1 MKRFA
6 IFILCN
12 LLTFFTYAGVMPY
25 PGLRERIA
33 RDPEGSLLL
42 LDSLE
47 ERGALP
53 QYGIDYLR
61 ALSYRTQSRYYMCM
75 HYATHALN
83 NPEIQRDSV
92 LTSYTYMLLAESS
105 VASFQLVEAADM
117 ITKGKEYAEKAN
129 DQLLKAN
136 MLHMEGDL
144 YRNMGVLNKSY
155 ECLHEAIDLLS
166 GISNA
171 EAKFLLSH
179 CMGYLMGYYISD
191 RKPQNAWEVGLQR
204 EKLLRSL
211 ESRTDVDAHVLDRH
225 KGFFYS
231 KMAYLSCKMKKPQM
245 GKVYA
250 DKFYSTVF
258 STTSLGQLEI
268 NDFLLE
274 SGDFHSVLVHSNAYF
289 AELDASDSL
298 NVIYLRTL
306 YQSGKAYNALGKY
319 KDAYNAM
326 MQVYDIRNRMRVNIE
341 RNQIFDLTDVTDAVS
356 REYELEKAAY
366 HVKMQHRI
374 IVGLVCFMVFL
385 LLLFAGLW
393 RALSVIKRKNRK
405 MAELILEL
413 DDQRNALLARHA
425 FPQLEMTAESGEKK
439 LPEEVDTVAGA
450 DTETDTEAEISDASV
465 PENESLFLR
474 FDQQVKEQKLYLDYQ
489 LTRDDYA
496 HLMGVDRNRFAAVL
510 KLFTSGGNLSMYLN
524 ELRLE
529 YSVSLF
535 RNHPDWPISKVAE
548 ESALPSSS
556 TFYRLFKDKYGISPN
571 SFRKTFLKKK

>member
-1 MKRFA
+1 MKRFV

-12 LLTFFTYAGVMPY
+12 LLTFFTYAGVIPY
-25 PGLRERIA
+25 PGLREKIA
-33 RDPEGSLLL
+33 HDPESSLLL

-47 ERGALP
+47 EKGAIP

-75 HYATHALN
+75 HYASHALN

-105 VASFQLVEAADM
+105 VASFQLAEAANM
-117 ITKGKEYAEKAN
+117 ITRGKEYAEKAN
-129 DQLLKAN
+129 DQLLRAN
-136 MLHMEGDL
+136 MLQLEGDL

-155 ECLHEAIDLLS
+155 ECLQEAISLLS

-191 RKPQNAWEVGLQR
+191 RKPQKAWEVGLQR

-211 ESRTDVDAHVLDRH
+211 ESRTDVDVHVLDRH

-231 KMAYLSCKMKKPQM
+231 KMAYLSYQVKNPQM
-245 GKVYA
+245 AKKYA
-250 DKFYSTVF
+250 DMFYSTVF
-258 STTSLGQLEI
+258 STTLMGQLEI

-274 SGDFHSVLVHSNAYF
+274 SGDYHSVLVHSKAYF

-306 YQSGKAYNALGKY
+306 YQSGKAYSALGKY
-319 KDAYNAM
+319 SDAYNAM
-326 MQVYDIRNRMRVNIE
+326 MQAYDIRNKMRVNIE
-341 RNQIFDLTDVTDAVS
+341 RNQILDLTDVTDAVS

-366 HVKMQHRI
+366 HMKMQRRI
-374 IVGLVCFMVFL
+374 IIGLVCFMMFL
-385 LLLFAGLW
+385 LLLFVGLW
-393 RALSVIKRKNRK
+393 RALIVIRRKNLK

-413 DDQRNALLARHA
+413 DDQRNRVLAKHS
-425 FPQLEMTAESGEKK
+425 FLD
-439 LPEEVDTVAGA
+439 PEVEVDTDDKGLS
-450 DTETDTEAEISDASV
+450 EKQGTDVSSEVV
-465 PENESLFLR
+465 PEDEQLFLK

-496 HLMGVDRNRFAAVL
+496 RLMGVDRNRFACIL
-510 KLFTSGGNLSMYLN
+510 KLFTDGENLSGYLN
-524 ELRLE
+524 DLRLE
-529 YSVSLF
+529 FSVGLF
-535 RNHPDWPISKVAE
+535 RNHPDWPISRIAA
-548 ESALPSSS
+548 ESALPSLS

-571 SFRKTFLKKK
+571 SFRKTMLK

>member
-6 IFILCN
+6 ILILYN
-12 LLTFFTYAGVMPY
+12 LLVFSIYAGAIPFQ
-25 PGLRERIA
+25 GLREKIA

-47 ERGALP
+47 EKGTIP
-53 QYGIDYLR
+53 QYCIDYLR
-61 ALSYRTQSRYYMCM
+61 ALSYRTQSRYYMCI

-83 NPEIQRDSV
+83 NPEIQCDSV

-105 VASFQLVEAADM
+105 VASFQLAEAAEM

-129 DQLLKAN
+129 DQLLRAN
-136 MLHMEGDL
+136 MLQMEGDL

-191 RKPQNAWEVGLQR
+191 RRPQNAWEVGLQR

-231 KMAYLSCKMKKPQM
+231 KMAYLSCQMKNLQM
-245 GKVYA
+245 GKTYA

-274 SGDFHSVLVHSNAYF
+274 SGDYYSVLAHSNAYF
-289 AELDASDSL
+289 AGLDASDSL

-341 RNQIFDLTDVTDAVS
+341 RN
-356 REYELEKAAY
+356 
-366 HVKMQHRI
+366 
-374 IVGLVCFMVFL
+374 
-385 LLLFAGLW
+385 
-393 RALSVIKRKNRK
+393 
-405 MAELILEL
+405 
-413 DDQRNALLARHA
+413 
-425 FPQLEMTAESGEKK
+425 
-439 LPEEVDTVAGA
+439 
-450 DTETDTEAEISDASV
+450 
-465 PENESLFLR
+465 
-474 FDQQVKEQKLYLDYQ
+474 
-489 LTRDDYA
+489 
-496 HLMGVDRNRFAAVL
+496 
-510 KLFTSGGNLSMYLN
+510 
-524 ELRLE
+524 
-529 YSVSLF
+529 
-535 RNHPDWPISKVAE
+535 
-548 ESALPSSS
+548 
-556 TFYRLFKDKYGISPN
+556 
-571 SFRKTFLKKK
+571 

>member
-1 MKRFA
+1 MKRFV

-12 LLTFFTYAGVMPY
+12 LLTFFTYAGVIPY
-25 PGLRERIA
+25 PGLREKIA
-33 RDPEGSLLL
+33 HDPESSLLL

-47 ERGALP
+47 EKGAIP

-83 NPEIQRDSV
+83 NLEIQRDSV

-105 VASFQLVEAADM
+105 VASFQLAEAADM

-129 DQLLKAN
+129 DQLLRAN
-136 MLHMEGDL
+136 MLQMEGDL

-155 ECLHEAIDLLS
+155 ECLQEAISLLS

-191 RKPQNAWEVGLQR
+191 RKPQKAWEVGLQR

-211 ESRTDVDAHVLDRH
+211 ESRTDVDVHVLDRH

-231 KMAYLSCKMKKPQM
+231 KMAYLSYQVKNPQM
-245 GKVYA
+245 AKKYA
-250 DKFYSTVF
+250 DMFYSTVF
-258 STTSLGQLEI
+258 STTSMGQLEI

-274 SGDFHSVLVHSNAYF
+274 SGDYHSVLVHSKAYF

-306 YQSGKAYNALGKY
+306 YQSGKAYSALGKY
-319 KDAYNAM
+319 SDAYNAM
-326 MQVYDIRNRMRVNIE
+326 MQAYDIRNKMRVNIE
-341 RNQIFDLTDVTDAVS
+341 RNQILDLTDVTNAVS

-366 HVKMQHRI
+366 HMKMQRRI
-374 IVGLVCFMVFL
+374 IIGLVCFMMFL
-385 LLLFAGLW
+385 LLLFVGLW
-393 RALSVIKRKNRK
+393 RALIVIRRKNLK

-413 DDQRNALLARHA
+413 DDQRNRVLAKHS
-425 FPQLEMTAESGEKK
+425 FLD
-439 LPEEVDTVAGA
+439 PEVEVDTDDKGLS
-450 DTETDTEAEISDASV
+450 EKQGTDVSSEVV
-465 PENESLFLR
+465 PEDEQLFLK

-496 HLMGVDRNRFAAVL
+496 RLMGVDRNRFACIL
-510 KLFTSGGNLSMYLN
+510 KLFTDGENLSGYLN
-524 ELRLE
+524 DLRLE
-529 YSVSLF
+529 FSVGLF
-535 RNHPDWPISKVAE
+535 RNHPDWPISRIAA
-548 ESALPSSS
+548 ESALPSLS

-571 SFRKTFLKKK
+571 SFRKTMLK

>member
-6 IFILCN
+6 ILILYN
-12 LLTFFTYAGVMPY
+12 LLAFSIYAGVIPFQ
-25 PGLRERIA
+25 GLRERIA

-47 ERGALP
+47 EKGTIP

-92 LTSYTYMLLAESS
+92 FTSYTYMLLAESS
-105 VASFQLVEAADM
+105 VASFQLAEAADM

-136 MLHMEGDL
+136 MLQMEGDL

-155 ECLHEAIDLLS
+155 ECLQEAISLLS

-191 RKPQNAWEVGLQR
+191 RRPQNAWKVGLQR
-204 EKLLRSL
+204 EKLLCSL

-274 SGDFHSVLVHSNAYF
+274 SGDFHSVLAHSNAYF
-289 AELDASDSL
+289 AELDESDSL

-306 YQSGKAYNALGKY
+306 YQSGKAYSALGKY
-319 KDAYNAM
+319 SDAYNAM
-326 MQVYDIRNRMRVNIE
+326 IQAYDIRNKMRVNIE
-341 RNQIFDLTDVTDAVS
+341 RNQIFDLTDVTNAVS

-366 HVKMQHRI
+366 RVQMQHRI
-374 IVGLVCFMVFL
+374 IIGLVGIMVFL
-385 LLLFAGLW
+385 LLLFGGLW
-393 RALSVIKRKNRK
+393 RALNVIKRKNRK
-405 MAELILEL
+405 MSELILEL

-425 FPQLEMTAESGEKK
+425 FPQLEMAEEPGEEEQ
-439 LPEEVDTVAGA
+439 PEEVDTVAGA

-496 HLMGVDRNRFAAVL
+496 HLMGVDRNRFASIL
-510 KLFTSGGNLSMYLN
+510 KLFTAGGNLSCYLKSFVWSIQ
-524 ELRLE
+524 LVC
-529 YSVSLF
+529 SVII
-535 RNHPDWPISKVAE
+535 RTG
-548 ESALPSSS
+548 PSV
-556 TFYRLFKDKYGISPN
+556 R
-571 SFRKTFLKKK
+571 

>member
-12 LLTFFTYAGVMPY
+12 LLTFFTYAGVIPY

-105 VASFQLVEAADM
+105 VASFQLAEAAEM

-129 DQLLKAN
+129 DQLLRAN
-136 MLHMEGDL
+136 MLQMEGDL

-191 RKPQNAWEVGLQR
+191 RRPQNAWKVGLQR

-231 KMAYLSCKMKKPQM
+231 KMAYLSCQMKNLQM
-245 GKVYA
+245 GKTYA

-274 SGDFHSVLVHSNAYF
+274 SGDYYSVLAHSNAYF
-289 AELDASDSL
+289 SGLDASDSL

-413 DDQRNALLARHA
+413 DDQRNKLIPKYS

-439 LPEEVDTVAGA
+439 LPEEVDTAA
-450 DTETDTEAEISDASV
+450 DTDSDTGTDTSDVAV
-465 PENESLFLR
+465 PENETLFQA
-474 FDQQVKEQKLYLDYQ
+474 FDQQVKEQRLYLDYQ

-496 HLMGVDRNRFAAVL
+496 QLMGVDRNRFAAVL

>member
-6 IFILCN
+6 ILVLYN
-12 LLTFFTYAGVMPY
+12 LLAFSIYAGVIPFQ
-25 PGLRERIA
+25 GLRERIA

-47 ERGALP
+47 EKGTIP

-105 VASFQLVEAADM
+105 VVSFQLAEAADM

-129 DQLLKAN
+129 DQLLRAN
-136 MLHMEGDL
+136 MLQMEGGL

-155 ECLHEAIDLLS
+155 ECLQEAVSLLS
-166 GISNA
+166 DISNA

-191 RKPQNAWEVGLQR
+191 RKPQKAWEVGLQR
-204 EKLLRSL
+204 ERLLRSL
-211 ESRTDVDAHVLDRH
+211 ESRTDVDVHVLDRH

-231 KMAYLSCKMKKPQM
+231 KMAYLSYQVKKPQM
-245 GKVYA
+245 AKKYA
-250 DKFYSTVF
+250 DMFYSTVF
-258 STTSLGQLEI
+258 STTSMGQLEI

-274 SGDFHSVLVHSNAYF
+274 SGDYHSVLVHSKAYF
-289 AELDASDSL
+289 SELDASDSL

-306 YQSGKAYNALGKY
+306 YQSGKAYSALGKY
-319 KDAYNAM
+319 SDAYNAM
-326 MQVYDIRNRMRVNIE
+326 MQAYDIRNKMRVNME

-366 HVKMQHRI
+366 RVQMQHRI
-374 IVGLVCFMVFL
+374 IIGLVGIMAFL
-385 LLLFAGLW
+385 LLLFGGLW
-393 RALSVIKRKNRK
+393 RAQSVIKRKNRK

-425 FPQLEMTAESGEKK
+425 FPQLEMAEEPGEEEQ
-439 LPEEVDTVAGA
+439 PDEVDAAIGTDA
-450 DTETDTEAEISDASV
+450 DTDTSDVAV
-465 PENESLFLR
+465 PENETLFQT
-474 FDQQVKEQKLYLDYQ
+474 FDQQVKEQRLYLDYQ

-496 HLMGVDRNRFAAVL
+496 QLMGVDRNRFASIL
-510 KLFTSGGNLSMYLN
+510 KLFTAGGNLSCYLN
-524 ELRLE
+524 DLRLE
-529 YSVSLF
+529 YSIGLF
-535 RNHPDWPISKVAE
+535 RNHPDWPISKVAT
-548 ESALPSSS
+548 ESALPSLS

-571 SFRKTFLKKK
+571 SFRKTMLK

>member
-1 MKRFA
+1 M
-6 IFILCN
+6 
-12 LLTFFTYAGVMPY
+12 TFFTYAGVIPY
-25 PGLRERIA
+25 PGLREKIA
-33 RDPEGSLLL
+33 HDPESSLLL

-47 ERGALP
+47 EKGAIP

-75 HYATHALN
+75 YYATHALN

-105 VASFQLVEAADM
+105 VASFQLAEAADM

-129 DQLLKAN
+129 DQLLRAN
-136 MLHMEGDL
+136 MLQMEGGL

-155 ECLHEAIDLLS
+155 ECLQEAVSLLS
-166 GISNA
+166 DISNA

-191 RKPQNAWEVGLQR
+191 RKPQKAWEVGLQR
-204 EKLLRSL
+204 ERLLRSL
-211 ESRTDVDAHVLDRH
+211 ESRTDVDVHVLDRH

-231 KMAYLSCKMKKPQM
+231 KMAYLSYQVKNPQM
-245 GKVYA
+245 AKKYA
-250 DKFYSTVF
+250 DMFYSTVF
-258 STTSLGQLEI
+258 STTSMGQLEI

-274 SGDFHSVLVHSNAYF
+274 SGDYHSVLVHSKAYF

-306 YQSGKAYNALGKY
+306 YQSGKAYSALGKY
-319 KDAYNAM
+319 SDAYNAM
-326 MQVYDIRNRMRVNIE
+326 MQAYDIRNKMRVNIE
-341 RNQIFDLTDVTDAVS
+341 RNQILDLTDVTDAVS

-366 HVKMQHRI
+366 HMKMQRRI
-374 IVGLVCFMVFL
+374 IIGLVCFMMFL
-385 LLLFAGLW
+385 LLLFVGLW
-393 RALSVIKRKNRK
+393 RALIVIRRKNLK

-413 DDQRNALLARHA
+413 DDQRNRVLAKHS
-425 FPQLEMTAESGEKK
+425 FLD
-439 LPEEVDTVAGA
+439 PEVEVDTDDKGLS
-450 DTETDTEAEISDASV
+450 EKQGTDVSSEVV
-465 PENESLFLR
+465 PEDEQLFLK

-496 HLMGVDRNRFAAVL
+496 RLMGVDRNRFACIL
-510 KLFTSGGNLSMYLN
+510 KLFTDGENLSGYLN
-524 ELRLE
+524 DLRLE
-529 YSVSLF
+529 FSVGLF
-535 RNHPDWPISKVAE
+535 RNHPDWPISRIAA
-548 ESALPSSS
+548 ESALPSLS

-571 SFRKTFLKKK
+571 SFRKTMLK

>member
-6 IFILCN
+6 ILVLYN
-12 LLTFFTYAGVMPY
+12 LLAFSIYAGVIPFQ
-25 PGLRERIA
+25 GLRERIA

-83 NPEIQRDSV
+83 NLEIQRDSV

-105 VASFQLVEAADM
+105 VVSFQLAEAADM

-129 DQLLKAN
+129 DQLLRAN
-136 MLHMEGDL
+136 MLQMEGGL

-155 ECLHEAIDLLS
+155 ECLQEAVSLLS
-166 GISNA
+166 DISNA

-191 RKPQNAWEVGLQR
+191 RKPQKAWEVGLQR
-204 EKLLRSL
+204 ERLLRSL
-211 ESRTDVDAHVLDRH
+211 ESRTDVDVHVLDRH

-231 KMAYLSCKMKKPQM
+231 KMAYLSYQVKKPQM
-245 GKVYA
+245 AKKYA
-250 DKFYSTVF
+250 DMFYSTVF
-258 STTSLGQLEI
+258 STTSMGQLEI

-274 SGDFHSVLVHSNAYF
+274 SGDYHSVLVHSKAYF
-289 AELDASDSL
+289 SELDASDSL

-306 YQSGKAYNALGKY
+306 YQSGKAYSALGKY
-319 KDAYNAM
+319 SDAYNAM
-326 MQVYDIRNRMRVNIE
+326 MQAYDIRNKMRVNME

-366 HVKMQHRI
+366 RVQMQHRI
-374 IVGLVCFMVFL
+374 IIGLVGIMAFL
-385 LLLFAGLW
+385 LLLFGGLW

-425 FPQLEMTAESGEKK
+425 FPQLEMAEEPGEEEQ
-439 LPEEVDTVAGA
+439 PDEVDAAIGTDA
-450 DTETDTEAEISDASV
+450 DTDTSGATV
-465 PENESLFLR
+465 PENESLFLK
-474 FDQQVKEQKLYLDYQ
+474 FDQQVKEQKLYLNYK

-496 HLMGVDRNRFAAVL
+496 HLMGVDRNRFASIL
-510 KLFTSGGNLSMYLN
+510 KLFTAGGNLSCYLN
-524 ELRLE
+524 DLRLE
-529 YSVSLF
+529 YSIGLF
-535 RNHPDWPISKVAE
+535 RNHPDWPISKVAT
-548 ESALPSSS
+548 ESALPSLS

-571 SFRKTFLKKK
+571 SFRKTVLR

>member
-1 MKRFA
+1 MKRFV

-12 LLTFFTYAGVMPY
+12 LLTFFTYAGVIPY
-25 PGLRERIA
+25 PGLREKIA
-33 RDPEGSLLL
+33 HDPESSLLL

-47 ERGALP
+47 EKGAIP
-53 QYGIDYLR
+53 QYAIDYLR
-61 ALSYRTQSRYYMCM
+61 ALSYRTRSRYYMCM
-75 HYATHALN
+75 HYASHALN

-105 VASFQLVEAADM
+105 VASFQLAEAANM
-117 ITKGKEYAEKAN
+117 ITRGKEYAEKAN
-129 DQLLKAN
+129 DQLLRAN
-136 MLHMEGDL
+136 MLQMEGDL

-155 ECLHEAIDLLS
+155 ECLQEAISLLS

-191 RKPQNAWEVGLQR
+191 RKPQKAWEVGLQR

-211 ESRTDVDAHVLDRH
+211 ESRTDVDVHVLDRH

-231 KMAYLSCKMKKPQM
+231 KMAYLSYQVKNPQM
-245 GKVYA
+245 AKKYA
-250 DKFYSTVF
+250 DMFYSTVF
-258 STTSLGQLEI
+258 STTSMGQLEI

-274 SGDFHSVLVHSNAYF
+274 SGDYHSVLVHSKAYF

-306 YQSGKAYNALGKY
+306 YQSGKAYSALGKY
-319 KDAYNAM
+319 SDAYNAM
-326 MQVYDIRNRMRVNIE
+326 MQAYDIRNKMRVNIE
-341 RNQIFDLTDVTDAVS
+341 RNQILDLTDVTDAVS

-366 HVKMQHRI
+366 HMKMQRRI
-374 IVGLVCFMVFL
+374 IIGLVCFMMFL
-385 LLLFAGLW
+385 LLLFVGLW
-393 RALSVIKRKNRK
+393 RALIVIRRKNLK

-413 DDQRNALLARHA
+413 DDQRNRVLAKHS
-425 FPQLEMTAESGEKK
+425 FLY
-439 LPEEVDTVAGA
+439 PEVEVDTDDKGLS
-450 DTETDTEAEISDASV
+450 EKQGTDVSSEVV
-465 PENESLFLR
+465 PEDEQLFLK

-496 HLMGVDRNRFAAVL
+496 RLMGVDRNRFACIL
-510 KLFTSGGNLSMYLN
+510 KLFTDGENLSGYLN
-524 ELRLE
+524 DLRLE
-529 YSVSLF
+529 FSVGLF
-535 RNHPDWPISKVAE
+535 RNHPDWPISRIAA
-548 ESALPSSS
+548 ESALPSLS

-571 SFRKTFLKKK
+571 SFRKTMLK

>member
-1 MKRFA
+1 
-6 IFILCN
+6 
-12 LLTFFTYAGVMPY
+12 
-25 PGLRERIA
+25 
-33 RDPEGSLLL
+33 
-42 LDSLE
+42 
-47 ERGALP
+47 
-53 QYGIDYLR
+53 
-61 ALSYRTQSRYYMCM
+61 
-75 HYATHALN
+75 
-83 NPEIQRDSV
+83 
-92 LTSYTYMLLAESS
+92 
-105 VASFQLVEAADM
+105 
-117 ITKGKEYAEKAN
+117 
-129 DQLLKAN
+129 
-136 MLHMEGDL
+136 
-144 YRNMGVLNKSY
+144 
-155 ECLHEAIDLLS
+155 
-166 GISNA
+166 
-171 EAKFLLSH
+171 
-179 CMGYLMGYYISD
+179 MGYYISD
-191 RKPQNAWEVGLQR
+191 RRPQNAWKVGLQR

-231 KMAYLSCKMKKPQM
+231 KMAYLSCQMKNLQM
-245 GKVYA
+245 GKTYA

-274 SGDFHSVLVHSNAYF
+274 SGDYYSVLAHSSAYF
-289 AELDASDSL
+289 AGLDASDSL

-413 DDQRNALLARHA
+413 DDQRNKLIPKYS

-439 LPEEVDTVAGA
+439 LPEEVDTAA
-450 DTETDTEAEISDASV
+450 DTDSDTGTDTSDVAV
-465 PENESLFLR
+465 PENETLFQA
-474 FDQQVKEQKLYLDYQ
+474 FDQQVKEQRLYLDYQ

-496 HLMGVDRNRFAAVL
+496 QLMGVDRNRFAAVL

>member
-83 NPEIQRDSV
+83 NPELRRDSV

-105 VASFQLVEAADM
+105 VASFQLAEAAEM

-129 DQLLKAN
+129 DQLLRAN
-136 MLHMEGDL
+136 MLQMEGDL

-166 GISNA
+166 GLPGS
-171 EAKFLLSH
+171 EAQFLLSH

-191 RKPQNAWEVGLQR
+191 RKPQKAWNVGLQR
-204 EKLLRSL
+204 EKLLCPL

-258 STTSLGQLEI
+258 STTSMGQLEI

-274 SGDFHSVLVHSNAYF
+274 SGDFHSVLAHSNAYF
-289 AELDASDSL
+289 AELDESDSL
-298 NVIYLRTL
+298 NVVYLRTL
-306 YQSGKAYNALGKY
+306 YQSGKAYSALGKY
-319 KDAYNAM
+319 SDAYNAM
-326 MQVYDIRNRMRVNIE
+326 IQAYDIRNKMRVNIE
-341 RNQIFDLTDVTDAVS
+341 RNQIFDLTDVTNAVS

-366 HVKMQHRI
+366 RVQMQHRI
-374 IVGLVCFMVFL
+374 IIGLVVIMVFL
-385 LLLFAGLW
+385 LLLFGGLW
-393 RALSVIKRKNRK
+393 RALNVIKRKNRK

-413 DDQRNALLARHA
+413 DDQRNKLMPKYS
-425 FPQLEMTAESGEKK
+425 FPQLEMTAEPGEKK
-439 LPEEVDTVAGA
+439 LPEEVDTAA
-450 DTETDTEAEISDASV
+450 DTDSDTDIEISDASV
-465 PENESLFLR
+465 SENENLFLR

-496 HLMGVDRNRFAAVL
+496 QLMGVDRNRFASVL
-510 KLFTSGGNLSMYLN
+510 KLFTAGGNLSCYLN
-524 ELRLE
+524 DLRLE
-529 YSVSLF
+529 YSIGLF
-535 RNHPDWPISKVAE
+535 RNHPDWPISKVAA
-548 ESALPSSS
+548 ESALPSLS
-556 TFYRLFKDKYGISPN
+556 TFYRLFKDKYGISPS
-571 SFRKTFLKKK
+571 SFRKTMLK

>member
-25 PGLRERIA
+25 SGLRERIA

-105 VASFQLVEAADM
+105 VASFQLAEAADM

-129 DQLLKAN
+129 DQLLRAN
-136 MLHMEGDL
+136 MLQMEGDL

-171 EAKFLLSH
+171 EAQFLLSH

-191 RKPQNAWEVGLQR
+191 RRPQNAWEVGLQR

-274 SGDFHSVLVHSNAYF
+274 SGDFHSVLAHSNAYF
-289 AELDASDSL
+289 AELDESDSL

-319 KDAYNAM
+319 KDAYNSM

-385 LLLFAGLW
+385 LLLFGGLW
-393 RALSVIKRKNRK
+393 RALTVIKRKNRK

-450 DTETDTEAEISDASV
+450 DTDTDTEPETSDASV
-465 PENESLFLR
+465 SENESLFLK
-474 FDQQVKEQKLYLDYQ
+474 FDQQVKEQKLYLNYK

-496 HLMGVDRNRFAAVL
+496 HLMGVDRNRFASIL
-510 KLFTSGGNLSMYLN
+510 KLFTAGGNLSCYLN

-529 YSVSLF
+529 FSIGLF
-535 RNHPDWPISKVAE
+535 RNHPDWPISKVAT
-548 ESALPSSS
+548 ESALPSLS

-571 SFRKTFLKKK
+571 SFRKTVLR

>member
-1 MKRFA
+1 MKRFV

-12 LLTFFTYAGVMPY
+12 LLTFFTYAGVIPY
-25 PGLRERIA
+25 PGLREKIA
-33 RDPEGSLLL
+33 HDPESSLLL

-47 ERGALP
+47 EKGAIP

-75 HYATHALN
+75 HYASHALN

-105 VASFQLVEAADM
+105 VASFQLAEAANM
-117 ITKGKEYAEKAN
+117 ITRGKEYAEKAN
-129 DQLLKAN
+129 DQLLRAN
-136 MLHMEGDL
+136 MLQMEGDL

-155 ECLHEAIDLLS
+155 ECLQEAISLLS

-191 RKPQNAWEVGLQR
+191 RKPQKAWEVGLQR

-211 ESRTDVDAHVLDRH
+211 ESRTDVDVHVLDRH

-231 KMAYLSCKMKKPQM
+231 KMAYLSYQVKNPQM
-245 GKVYA
+245 AKKYA
-250 DKFYSTVF
+250 DMFYSTVF
-258 STTSLGQLEI
+258 STTLMGQLEI

-274 SGDFHSVLVHSNAYF
+274 SGDYHSVLVHSKAYF

-306 YQSGKAYNALGKY
+306 YQSGKAYSALGKY
-319 KDAYNAM
+319 SDAYNAM
-326 MQVYDIRNRMRVNIE
+326 MQAYDIRNKMRVNIE
-341 RNQIFDLTDVTDAVS
+341 RNQILDLTDVTDAVS

-366 HVKMQHRI
+366 HMKMQRRI
-374 IVGLVCFMVFL
+374 IIGLVCFMMFL
-385 LLLFAGLW
+385 LLLFVGLW
-393 RALSVIKRKNRK
+393 RALIVIRRKNLK

-413 DDQRNALLARHA
+413 DDQRNRVLAKHS
-425 FPQLEMTAESGEKK
+425 FLD
-439 LPEEVDTVAGA
+439 PEVEVDTDDKGLS
-450 DTETDTEAEISDASV
+450 EKQGTDVSSEVV
-465 PENESLFLR
+465 PEDEQLFLK

-496 HLMGVDRNRFAAVL
+496 RLMGVDRNRFACIL
-510 KLFTSGGNLSMYLN
+510 KLFTDGENLSGYLN
-524 ELRLE
+524 DLRLE
-529 YSVSLF
+529 FSVGLF
-535 RNHPDWPISKVAE
+535 RNHPDWPISRIAA
-548 ESALPSSS
+548 ESALPSLS

-571 SFRKTFLKKK
+571 SFRKTMLK

>member
-1 MKRFA
+1 MKRFV

-12 LLTFFTYAGVMPY
+12 LLTFFTYAGVIPY
-25 PGLRERIA
+25 PGLREKIA
-33 RDPEGSLLL
+33 HDPESSLLL

-47 ERGALP
+47 EKGAIP

-75 HYATHALN
+75 YYATHALN

-105 VASFQLVEAADM
+105 VASFQLAEAADM

-129 DQLLKAN
+129 DQLLRAN
-136 MLHMEGDL
+136 MLQMEGGL

-155 ECLHEAIDLLS
+155 ECLQEAVSLLS
-166 GISNA
+166 DISNA

-191 RKPQNAWEVGLQR
+191 RKPQKAWEVGLQR
-204 EKLLRSL
+204 ERLLRSL
-211 ESRTDVDAHVLDRH
+211 ESRTDVDVHVLDRH

-231 KMAYLSCKMKKPQM
+231 KMAYLSYQVKKPQM
-245 GKVYA
+245 AKKYA
-250 DKFYSTVF
+250 DMFYSTVF
-258 STTSLGQLEI
+258 STTSMGQLEI

-274 SGDFHSVLVHSNAYF
+274 SGDYHSVLVHSKAYF
-289 AELDASDSL
+289 SELDASDSL

-306 YQSGKAYNALGKY
+306 YQSGKAYSALDKY
-319 KDAYNAM
+319 SDAYNAM
-326 MQVYDIRNRMRVNIE
+326 MQAYDIRNKMRVNME

-366 HVKMQHRI
+366 RVQMQHRI
-374 IVGLVCFMVFL
+374 IIGLVGIMAFL
-385 LLLFAGLW
+385 LLLFGGLW
-393 RALSVIKRKNRK
+393 RALTVIKRKNRK

-413 DDQRNALLARHA
+413 DDQRNKLMPKYS
-425 FPQLEMTAESGEKK
+425 FPQLEMTADAGERK
-439 LPEEVDTVAGA
+439 LPQEA
-450 DTETDTEAEISDASV
+450 DTAAGTDTDTDTEPETSDTSV
-465 PENESLFLR
+465 SENEGLFLK
-474 FDQQVKEQKLYLDYQ
+474 FDQQVKEQKLYLNYK

-496 HLMGVDRNRFAAVL
+496 HLMGVDRNRFASIL
-510 KLFTSGGNLSMYLN
+510 KLFTAGGNLSCYLN
-524 ELRLE
+524 DLRLE
-529 YSVSLF
+529 YSIGLF
-535 RNHPDWPISKVAE
+535 RNHPDWPISKVAT
-548 ESALPSSS
+548 ESALPSLS

-571 SFRKTFLKKK
+571 SFRKTVLR

>member
-1 MKRFA
+1 MKRFV
-6 IFILCN
+6 IFILCS
-12 LLTFFTYAGVMPY
+12 LLTFFTYAGVIPY
-25 PGLRERIA
+25 PGLREKIA
-33 RDPEGSLLL
+33 HNPESSLLL

-47 ERGALP
+47 EKGAIP

-105 VASFQLVEAADM
+105 VASFQLAEAADM

-129 DQLLKAN
+129 DQLLRAN
-136 MLHMEGDL
+136 MLQMEGGL

-155 ECLHEAIDLLS
+155 ECLQEAVSLLS
-166 GISNA
+166 DISNA

-191 RKPQNAWEVGLQR
+191 RKPQKAWEVGLQR

-211 ESRTDVDAHVLDRH
+211 ESRTDVDVHVLDRH

-231 KMAYLSCKMKKPQM
+231 KMAYLSYQVKNPQM
-245 GKVYA
+245 AKKYA
-250 DKFYSTVF
+250 DMFYSTVF
-258 STTSLGQLEI
+258 STTSMGQLEI

-274 SGDFHSVLVHSNAYF
+274 SGDYHSVLVHSKAYF
-289 AELDASDSL
+289 SELDASDSL

-306 YQSGKAYNALGKY
+306 YQSGKAYSALGKY
-319 KDAYNAM
+319 SDAYNAM
-326 MQVYDIRNRMRVNIE
+326 MQAYDIRNKMRVNME

-366 HVKMQHRI
+366 RVQMQHRI
-374 IVGLVCFMVFL
+374 IIGLVGIMAFL
-385 LLLFAGLW
+385 LLLFGGLW
-393 RALSVIKRKNRK
+393 RALTVIKRKNRK

-413 DDQRNALLARHA
+413 DDQRNKLMPKYS
-425 FPQLEMTAESGEKK
+425 FPQLEMTADAGERK
-439 LPEEVDTVAGA
+439 LPQEA
-450 DTETDTEAEISDASV
+450 DTAAGTDTDTDTEPETSDTSV
-465 PENESLFLR
+465 SENEGLFLK
-474 FDQQVKEQKLYLDYQ
+474 FDQQVKEQKLYLNYK

-496 HLMGVDRNRFAAVL
+496 HLMGVDRNRFASIL
-510 KLFTSGGNLSMYLN
+510 KLFTAGGNLSCYLN
-524 ELRLE
+524 DLRLE
-529 YSVSLF
+529 YSIGLF
-535 RNHPDWPISKVAE
+535 RNHPDWPISKVAT
-548 ESALPSSS
+548 ESALPSLS

-571 SFRKTFLKKK
+571 SFRKTVLR

>member
-6 IFILCN
+6 ILVLYN
-12 LLTFFTYAGVMPY
+12 LLAFSIYAGVIPFQ
-25 PGLRERIA
+25 GLRERIA

-47 ERGALP
+47 EKGTIP

-105 VASFQLVEAADM
+105 VVSFQLAEAADM

-129 DQLLKAN
+129 DQLLRAN
-136 MLHMEGDL
+136 MLQMEGGL

-155 ECLHEAIDLLS
+155 ECLQEAVSLLS
-166 GISNA
+166 DISNA

-191 RKPQNAWEVGLQR
+191 RRPQKAWEVGLQR
-204 EKLLRSL
+204 ERLLRSL
-211 ESRTDVDAHVLDRH
+211 ESRTDVDVHVLDRH

-231 KMAYLSCKMKKPQM
+231 KMAYLSYQVKKPQM
-245 GKVYA
+245 AKKYA
-250 DKFYSTVF
+250 DMFYSTVF
-258 STTSLGQLEI
+258 STTSMGQLEI

-274 SGDFHSVLVHSNAYF
+274 SGDYHSVLGHSKAYF
-289 AELDASDSL
+289 SELDASDSL

-306 YQSGKAYNALGKY
+306 YQSGKAYSALGKY
-319 KDAYNAM
+319 SDAYNAM
-326 MQVYDIRNRMRVNIE
+326 MQAYDIRNKMRVNME

-366 HVKMQHRI
+366 RVQMQHRI
-374 IVGLVCFMVFL
+374 IIGLVGIMAFL
-385 LLLFAGLW
+385 LLLFGGLW

-425 FPQLEMTAESGEKK
+425 FPQLEMAEEPGEEEQ
-439 LPEEVDTVAGA
+439 PDEVDAAIGTDA
-450 DTETDTEAEISDASV
+450 DTDTSGATV
-465 PENESLFLR
+465 PENESLFLK
-474 FDQQVKEQKLYLDYQ
+474 FDQQVKEQKLYLNYK
-489 LTRDDYA
+489 LMRDDYA
-496 HLMGVDRNRFAAVL
+496 HLMGVDRNRFASIL
-510 KLFTSGGNLSMYLN
+510 KLFTAGGNLSCYLN
-524 ELRLE
+524 DLRLE

-535 RNHPDWPISKVAE
+535 RNHPDWPISRVAT
-548 ESALPSSS
+548 ESALPSLS

>member
-1 MKRFA
+1 MKRFV
-6 IFILCN
+6 ILILYN
-12 LLTFFTYAGVMPY
+12 LLVFSIYAGVIPFQ
-25 PGLRERIA
+25 GLRERIA

-47 ERGALP
+47 EKGTIP

-105 VASFQLVEAADM
+105 VVSFQLAEAADM

-129 DQLLKAN
+129 DQLLRAN
-136 MLHMEGDL
+136 MLQMEGGL
-144 YRNMGVLNKSY
+144 YRKGVLNKSY
-155 ECLHEAIDLLS
+155 ECLQEAVSLLS
-166 GISNA
+166 DISNA

-191 RKPQNAWEVGLQR
+191 RKPQKAWEVGLQR
-204 EKLLRSL
+204 ERLLRSL
-211 ESRTDVDAHVLDRH
+211 ESRTDVDVHVLDRH

-231 KMAYLSCKMKKPQM
+231 KMAYLSYQVKKPQM
-245 GKVYA
+245 AKKYA
-250 DKFYSTVF
+250 DMFYSTVF
-258 STTSLGQLEI
+258 STTSMGQLEI

-274 SGDFHSVLVHSNAYF
+274 SGDYHSVLAHSNAYF
-289 AELDASDSL
+289 SELDASDSL

-306 YQSGKAYNALGKY
+306 YQSSKAYNALGKY
-319 KDAYNAM
+319 RDAYNAM
-326 MQVYDIRNRMRVNIE
+326 MQVYDIRNKMRVNME

-385 LLLFAGLW
+385 LLLFGGLW

-425 FPQLEMTAESGEKK
+425 FPQLEMAEVPGEKEQ
-439 LPEEVDTVAGA
+439 PDEVDAAIGTDA
-450 DTETDTEAEISDASV
+450 DTDTSDVAV
-465 PENESLFLR
+465 PENETLFQT

-496 HLMGVDRNRFAAVL
+496 QLMGVDRNRFAAVL

-535 RNHPDWPISKVAE
+535 RNHPDWPISRVAT

>member
-1 MKRFA
+1 MKRFV
-6 IFILCN
+6 IFILCS
-12 LLTFFTYAGVMPY
+12 LLTFFTYAGVIPY
-25 PGLRERIA
+25 PGLREKIA
-33 RDPEGSLLL
+33 HNPESSLLL

-47 ERGALP
+47 EKGAIP

-75 HYATHALN
+75 HYASHALN

-105 VASFQLVEAADM
+105 VASFQLAEAANM
-117 ITKGKEYAEKAN
+117 ITRGKEYAEKAN
-129 DQLLKAN
+129 DQLLRAN
-136 MLHMEGDL
+136 MLQMEGDL

-155 ECLHEAIDLLS
+155 ECLQEAISLLS

-171 EAKFLLSH
+171 EANFLLSH

-191 RKPQNAWEVGLQR
+191 RKPQKAWEVGLQR

-211 ESRTDVDAHVLDRH
+211 ESRTDVDVHVLDRH

-231 KMAYLSCKMKKPQM
+231 KMAYLSYQVKNPQM
-245 GKVYA
+245 AKKYA
-250 DKFYSTVF
+250 DMFYSTVF
-258 STTSLGQLEI
+258 STTSMGQLEI

-274 SGDFHSVLVHSNAYF
+274 SGDYHSVLVHSKAYF

-306 YQSGKAYNALGKY
+306 YQSGKAYSALGKY
-319 KDAYNAM
+319 SDAYNAM
-326 MQVYDIRNRMRVNIE
+326 MQAYDIRNKMRVNIE
-341 RNQIFDLTDVTDAVS
+341 RNQILDLTDVTDAVS

-366 HVKMQHRI
+366 HMKMQRRI
-374 IVGLVCFMVFL
+374 IIGLVCFMMFL
-385 LLLFAGLW
+385 LLLFVGLW
-393 RALSVIKRKNRK
+393 RALIVIRRKNLK

-413 DDQRNALLARHA
+413 DDQRNRVLAKHS
-425 FPQLEMTAESGEKK
+425 FLD
-439 LPEEVDTVAGA
+439 PEVEVDTDDKGLS
-450 DTETDTEAEISDASV
+450 EKQGTDVSSEVV
-465 PENESLFLR
+465 PEDEQLFLK

-496 HLMGVDRNRFAAVL
+496 RLMGVDRNRFACIL
-510 KLFTSGGNLSMYLN
+510 KLFTDGENLSGYLN
-524 ELRLE
+524 DLRLE
-529 YSVSLF
+529 FSVGLF
-535 RNHPDWPISKVAE
+535 RNHPDWPISRIAA
-548 ESALPSSS
+548 ESALPSLS

-571 SFRKTFLKKK
+571 SFRKTMLK